1 MDVDEKDGKR
11 ETILSIRK
19 KKKKRQIAGGRA
31 SIRLVHESHLRCR
44 EVKEEEEEERVEC
57 TFFYLLLMVTRDGE
71 GLGIVSQLVPSAPN
85 GSCYAFLFLEERS
98 KVGLT

>member
-19 KKKKRQIAGGRA
+19 KKKKKRQIAGGRA
-31 SIRLVHESHLRCR
+31 SLRLVHESHLRCR
-44 EVKEEEEEERVEC
+44 EVKEEEERVEC

>member
-1 MDVDEKDGKR
+1 MRKTGRGRRFFRSV
-11 ETILSIRK
+11 K

-31 SIRLVHESHLRCR
+31 SLRLVHESHLRCR
-44 EVKEEEEEERVEC
+44 EVKEEEEERVEC
-57 TFFYLLLMVTRDGE
+57 TFFYLLLLVTRDGE

>member
-1 MDVDEKDGKR
+1 MRKTGRGRRFFRSV
-11 ETILSIRK
+11 K

-31 SIRLVHESHLRCR
+31 SLRLVHESHLRCR
-44 EVKEEEEEERVEC
+44 EVKEEEERVEC

>member
-19 KKKKRQIAGGRA
+19 KKKRQIAGGRA
-31 SIRLVHESHLRCR
+31 SLRLVHESHLRCR
-44 EVKEEEEEERVEC
+44 EVKKEEERVEC